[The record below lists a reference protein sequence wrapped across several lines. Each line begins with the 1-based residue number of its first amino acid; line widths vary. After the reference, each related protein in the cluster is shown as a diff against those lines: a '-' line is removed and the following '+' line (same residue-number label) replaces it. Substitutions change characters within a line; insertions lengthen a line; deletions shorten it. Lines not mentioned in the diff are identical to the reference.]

1 MSEKQLKTHSIRHYI
16 LKAILTVGL
25 PLAGLLIVLFL
36 YTTIQTKR
44 RTEQSVLSKENVIL
58 ASFGRAADY
67 ISQKVDKDV
76 MSSSFLYFT
85 NSYTY
90 KKVFIYGNQLYN
102 RIYSDIWTQHE
113 TAGIALT
120 NDSCDYVSKYA
131 KNTAAKEALSD
142 IIRRDEHSFGISP
155 VSTVR
160 FYEFGGQLYLVK
172 QVSERFGS
180 VYILI
185 APSLNPE
192 YQSLLPDDKTESLSF
207 RGDSYTLQKKD
218 LVTSASILEKQLS
231 LVYQN
236 TEDQLTDYLDKTQ
249 IVLFFVIFVALLLVP
264 ITILILR
271 KNLISP
277 LLQLSDNFDQL
288 QNADENFVPATDS
301 SVTEIR
307 RYYDGFN
314 EMLDNIRIAEAQRL
328 ESKMDATQAKLQY
341 LQMQIRPHFYLN
353 CLKNIY
359 SLAEVNEVDKIK
371 ELTLYLSEYFRYSF
385 QDVKNFLPLID
396 ELNAVQ
402 SYINLSNCMA
412 ERVHLNFEL
421 DSDAIDTLC
430 LPITILTFVENSIK
444 HGKNQEDLQ
453 VTIAAKRCRND
464 TSDNVIITIS
474 DNGNAME
481 PEEADKLNQADPSKF
496 IYRSTGVGVSNVKYR
511 LWLVYREQSSVIY
524 SVESGQTNVQITF
537 PYMKGNESS

>member
-1 MSEKQLKTHSIRHYI
+1 
-16 LKAILTVGL
+16 
-25 PLAGLLIVLFL
+25 
-36 YTTIQTKR
+36 
-44 RTEQSVLSKENVIL
+44 
-58 ASFGRAADY
+58 
-67 ISQKVDKDV
+67 
-76 MSSSFLYFT
+76 
-85 NSYTY
+85 
-90 KKVFIYGNQLYN
+90 
-102 RIYSDIWTQHE
+102 
-113 TAGIALT
+113 
-120 NDSCDYVSKYA
+120 
-131 KNTAAKEALSD
+131 
-142 IIRRDEHSFGISP
+142 
-155 VSTVR
+155 
-160 FYEFGGQLYLVK
+160 
-172 QVSERFGS
+172 
-180 VYILI
+180 
-185 APSLNPE
+185 
-192 YQSLLPDDKTESLSF
+192 
-207 RGDSYTLQKKD
+207 
-218 LVTSASILEKQLS
+218 
-231 LVYQN
+231 
-236 TEDQLTDYLDKTQ
+236 
-249 IVLFFVIFVALLLVP
+249 
-264 ITILILR
+264 
-271 KNLISP
+271 
-277 LLQLSDNFDQL
+277 
-288 QNADENFVPATDS
+288 
-301 SVTEIR
+301 
-307 RYYDGFN
+307 
-314 EMLDNIRIAEAQRL
+314 MLDNIRIAEAQRL

-524 SVESGQTNVQITF
+524 SVESGQTDVQITF